1 MPNSYTSSNITATIP
16 SPTDVANV
24 TVGFEQYH
32 ASIADD
38 INSKQA
44 TITGAA
50 TTVVTANLGANT
62 VVVTNSTGKIVASS
76 NITTTELGVLDNLS
90 SQSQILNPA
99 GMITPYAGF
108 TAPDGWLFCNGAT
121 ITKSSYPNLS
131 NVLISTSAVES
142 IQYDNYSEGEYDV
155 QGLSFNVSAASGLP
169 LGGSIS
175 YPFFG
180 YIVANA
186 AAMSGSG
193 LGAYYSANVMY
204 GFDIY
209 TNAGDTRI
217 RIIYEGS
224 AAVPSNFSFNNVS
237 GEGYVYDI
245 AIVLNNYRKTTA
257 SPTAPTIA
265 QTTLPNLSSRVVY
278 GPATM
283 GANVGYFGGSE
294 SHTHSTSSLYAQIE
308 REGSA
313 IVLKE
318 TGTISSW
325 TPTDRVVG
333 SSGAANSTPTRTI
346 GTTLG
351 GTLGTTNHLPPYF
364 MLNYIIKT

>member
-50 TTVVTANLGANT
+50 TSVVTANLGANT
-62 VVVTNSTGKIVASS
+62 VVVTNSTGKLVASS

-90 SQSQILNPA
+90 SQSQILMPP

-131 NVLISTSAVES
+131 NALASTSDVKT
-142 IQYDNYSEGEYDV
+142 IQYDNYTQGEYEV
-155 QGLSFNVSAASGLP
+155 QGLSFNVSNVSGIP
-169 LGGSIS
+169 LGGNLD
-175 YPFFG
+175 YPFIG

-193 LGAYYSANVMY
+193 LGTYYSANVIY
-204 GFDIY
+204 PFEIY
-209 TNAGDTRI
+209 TNAGETRI
-217 RIIYEGS
+217 RMIYEGS

-245 AIVLNNYRKTTA
+245 KIVLNHYRKTTTGQA
-257 SPTAPTIA
+257 APTIA
-265 QTTLPNLSSRVVY
+265 QTVLPNLASRFVY
-278 GPATM
+278 GAATM
-283 GANVGYFGGSE
+283 GGNVGYFGGSE

-313 IVLKE
+313 IVLRE

-333 SSGAANSTPTRTI
+333 SSGGANSTPTRTI

-351 GTLGTTNHLPPYF
+351 GTLGTTNHLPPYST
-364 MLNYIIKT
+364 LNYIIKT